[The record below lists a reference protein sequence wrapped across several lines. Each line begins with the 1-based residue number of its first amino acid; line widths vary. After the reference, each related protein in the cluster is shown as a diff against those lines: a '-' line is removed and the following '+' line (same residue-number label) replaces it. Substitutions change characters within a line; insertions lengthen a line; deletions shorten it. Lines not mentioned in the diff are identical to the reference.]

1 MNFGIIFSISK
12 KHLLTRKRQSIVAA
26 LGVTFG
32 IGAYIILMSFMTGL
46 NGLLD
51 DLILNRTPHIHIF
64 NEVSSNPNQPIDV
77 ANDSDESM
85 IVVHSVKPRQ
95 ETSRVHNALAIIS
108 ELNKRSDVL
117 KATAMVQ
124 ANAFY
129 LGGATKLNGALMG
142 INVQDEVDY
151 YNLSNYVTD
160 GQALDL
166 KKTQNGILIGKGVAD
181 KLSLNKGDLVQVAN
195 TRGDIYSL
203 KIVGFFQSGLAQVDD
218 VQSYVNIKTAQRI
231 LGESSN
237 FITDINVKLLDM
249 AKAPDVGRQLER
261 EYGVHAVDIQT
272 ANAQF
277 DTGSEI
283 RSLISYAVSFTLLLV
298 AGFGIYN
305 ILNMMIYEKLNDIAI
320 LRATGFSSSDVRWI
334 FLNQALM
341 IGIVGGIL
349 GLLIGLFVSY
359 LISIAPFETTAMP
372 TVKTFPVNFNPS
384 YYSTGL
390 IFALISTFMAG
401 ILPARKAGRIDP
413 VDIIRGQ

>member
-64 NEVSSNPNQPIDV
+64 NEVSSNPNQPIEV
-77 ANDSDESM
+77 SEDSDNSM
-85 IVVHSVKPRQ
+85 IVVHSVKPRK

-237 FITDINVKLLDM
+237 YITDINVKLLDM
-249 AKAPDVGRQLER
+249 SKAPEVGGQLER
-261 EYGVHAVDIQT
+261 EYGVNAVDIQT

-334 FLNQALM
+334 FLNQALL
-341 IGIVGGIL
+341 IGIVGGFL
-349 GLLIGLFVSY
+349 GLLIGLLVSY
-359 LISIAPFETTAMP
+359 LISVAPFETTAMP
-372 TVKTFPVNFNPS
+372 TIKTFPVNFDPTF
-384 YYSTGL
+384 YSTGL